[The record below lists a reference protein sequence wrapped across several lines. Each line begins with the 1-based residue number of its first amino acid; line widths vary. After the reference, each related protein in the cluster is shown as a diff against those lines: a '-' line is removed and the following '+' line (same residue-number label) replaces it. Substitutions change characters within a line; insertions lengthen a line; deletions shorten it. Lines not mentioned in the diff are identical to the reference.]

1 MTKKEYKT
9 ILIRLEPELYAAF
22 SQIAEL
28 ERRSNSNLAE
38 VVIANY
44 VKAQANQ
51 KATEF
56 AKNNPQTTFEAKA
69 GNQNSPTE
77 TQAKIKAKRSTTP
90 RAKTK
95 P

>member
-1 MTKKEYKT
+1 M
-9 ILIRLEPELYAAF
+9 YAAF

-56 AKNNPQTTFEAKA
+56 AKNNPQTTFETEA
-69 GNQNSPTE
+69 GNQNIPTE
-77 TQAKIKAKRSTTP
+77 SQAKIKAKRSTTP

>member
-1 MTKKEYKT
+1 VTKKEYKAL
-9 ILIRLEPELYAAF
+9 LIRLEPELYAAF
-22 SQIAEL
+22 SHLAAL

-44 VKAQANQ
+44 VKAQTDKKSA
-51 KATEF
+51 EF
-56 AKNNPQTTFEAKA
+56 AKDNPQTTLETEA

-77 TQAKIKAKRSTTP
+77 TQSKIKTKRPTTA